1 MDFGGGRR
9 SDPAR
14 LGGTHRIAAW
24 IARYRGDLLLAVGDA
39 AIVTVSFGVVLLLR
53 LEGQVGDD
61 YQPQFQRFLPLAV
74 LVVLVANW
82 SWGLYGQMWRH
93 ASVLEARR
101 VVLAGASSGAV
112 LVVVVTLLT
121 HPRLMP
127 LSVVVLGIGLC
138 TMLVGLVRFRAR
150 LVGFSRRT
158 DPGAAVTRVVVL
170 GAGESA
176 AALVRDMQ
184 RTPDGGL
191 VPVAILDDDP
201 VLRGR
206 RCAGVRV
213 LGPISELPR
222 VAAEVDADQVV
233 LAIASAPQS
242 LVQRA
247 ADLADEAGLP
257 LRVVPSVRE
266 LVDGQVGVRDIR
278 DLEIDDL
285 LGRQQVSTDLAAVA
299 GLIESKRVLVTGAGG
314 SIGSEIARQ
323 LSMLAPAQL
332 LLLDHDETHLYDA
345 VATLDGRAVQLLA
358 DVRDTDLLE
367 RLFQR
372 HRPQIVFHAAA
383 HKHVPLLEQH
393 PAEAV
398 RTNVCGTRNLVRM
411 ATRYGVERF
420 VFISTDKAVR
430 PSSVMGASKRVGE
443 RLVLE
448 ANTPELRFCAVRFG
462 NVLGSRGSVIPTF
475 MRQIRAGGPVTVTD
489 KAATRYFMSIP
500 EAVQLVLQAAALADG
515 GEIFM
520 LEMGE
525 PVRIYDL
532 ARRMIGLAGRRVDR
546 DVAIHVTG
554 MRAGEKLHEELRR
567 PAEVV
572 SATSHP
578 SVMRLR
584 PEKATPGELARD
596 VEDLVA
602 AAAADDE
609 DAIRGLLFRLAAGEL
624 PEPSVPSVP
633 SVPSASGANGRSAP
647 VFIPERRV

>member
-1 MDFGGGRR
+1 MDFGGGGR
-9 SDPAR
+9 SDEADLGAAR
-14 LGGTHRIAAW
+14 RMAAW
-24 IARYRGDLLLAVGDA
+24 IARFRGDLLLAIGDA

-74 LVVLVANW
+74 LVVLGANW
-82 SWGLYGQMWRH
+82 SWGLYGQVWRH

-112 LVVVVTLLT
+112 LLVVVTLLT

-127 LSVVVLGIGLC
+127 LSVVVLGAGLC
-138 TMLVGLVRFRAR
+138 TMLLGLVRFRAR
-150 LVGFSRRT
+150 LVGFSRRSDT
-158 DPGAAVTRVVVL
+158 AAAVTRVVVL
-170 GAGESA
+170 GAGESG
-176 AALVRDMQ
+176 AALVRDMY
-184 RTPDGGL
+184 RTPDSGL
-191 VPVAILDDDP
+191 IPVAMLDDDP
-201 VLRGR
+201 ALRGR
-206 RCAGVRV
+206 RCAAVRV

-222 VAAEVDADQVV
+222 VAAEVGADQVV

-266 LVDGQVGVRDIR
+266 LVDGQIGVRDIR

-285 LGRQQVSTDLAAVA
+285 LGRQQVTTDLAAVA

-372 HRPQIVFHAAA
+372 HRPHIVFHAAA

-393 PAEAV
+393 PGEAV
-398 RTNVCGTRNLVRM
+398 RTNVAGTRNLVRM

-443 RLVLE
+443 RIVLD

-475 MRQIRAGGPVTVTD
+475 MRQIREGGPVTVTD

-500 EAVQLVLQAAALADG
+500 EAVQLVLQAAALAEG

-532 ARRMIGLAGRRVDR
+532 ARRMIGLSGRRVDR

-584 PEKATPGELARD
+584 PEDARPCELAGD
-596 VEDLVA
+596 VEELVA

-609 DAIRGLLFRLAAGEL
+609 DAMRGLLFRLAAGEL
-624 PEPSVPSVP
+624 PELAVPVP
-633 SVPSASGANGRSAP
+633 AVADADGRP
-647 VFIPERRV
+647 VSLFVRGHRS